1 VAVNNPQPI
10 RKSIRDGTGWTDG
23 MVRIGLR
30 ETTQLVAVDTGISQN
45 SGHCAALEFAMK
57 RHDQRDGAIRVL
69 EGRTWLPR

>member
-1 VAVNNPQPI
+1 
-10 RKSIRDGTGWTDG
+10 